1 MDSRSGTHP
10 WVVRLRMDGCS
21 ASGARMRPA
30 DASSIRDMEV
40 VMSVGSVSGSQS
52 PIAILT
58 RLAVAAQTAKQPQ
71 QAASPA
77 VEAMTLRSVKAIAS
91 GTVDTYA

>member
-1 MDSRSGTHP
+1 
-10 WVVRLRMDGCS
+10 MDGCS

-30 DASSIRDMEV
+30 DASSTHDMEV

-58 RLAVAAQTAKQPQ
+58 HLAVAAQTAKQAQ
-71 QAASPA
+71 QASSPA
-77 VEAMTLRSVKAIAS
+77 VQAMELRNVKAIAT